1 MTKIKSILAHEQ
13 RINSV
18 DEKYVNLGKLGYT
31 IGSTGQTCSSDATEN
46 LFVERQSGLTC
57 ASKLPA
63 DRQCPA

>member
-18 DEKYVNLGKLGYT
+18 DEKYVNLGNLGYT
-31 IGSTGQTCSSDATEN
+31 IGSTGQTCSSDATEK

-57 ASKLPA
+57 AS
-63 DRQCPA
+63 